1 LPSTVLVVDDG
12 SILRQGSKM
21 LTPMGFV
28 NSREA
33 ELKIQ
38 HVKDAWDSRRIPSRK
53 LTYPNDKA
61 YLKMIFFSPGGIC

>member
-1 LPSTVLVVDDG
+1 
-12 SILRQGSKM
+12 M

-38 HVKDAWDSRRIPSRK
+38 HVKDAWDSRRI
-53 LTYPNDKA
+53 
-61 YLKMIFFSPGGIC
+61 FFYGNPPCFGGGGLLARRSIYNLQIDIWAIYGNL